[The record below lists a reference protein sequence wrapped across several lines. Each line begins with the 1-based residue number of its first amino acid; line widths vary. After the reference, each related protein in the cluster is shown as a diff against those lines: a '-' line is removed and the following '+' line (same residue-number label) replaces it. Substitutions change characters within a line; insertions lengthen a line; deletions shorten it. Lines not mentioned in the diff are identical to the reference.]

1 VSENHR
7 YISPSEITK
16 MDCWRAYRW
25 YREGI
30 KPRRQPKPLNAG
42 TAWDAFM
49 GEWFRPVG
57 RIGDNLRDQRS
68 IDQRLADGVTA
79 AYVKINAAAK
89 QADATFLQLYGEGSS
104 EVEAERTEISKL
116 IEGMALHFADTYIE
130 DEHGV
135 CRAVQVKVDAPLP
148 SQSGSGVSN
157 RYRLHGY
164 IDRIM
169 EHEGRVLI
177 IDDKSTSSIE
187 DTFFDDFENDLQMP
201 LYAYGLPLSQSWVD
215 LGMSRGVPVDGI
227 GVFAAAKKLP
237 AVPGLRKTPF
247 PVYARNG
254 IGEIIMEMVDGEPK
268 PVQATEPVPCDKCG
282 PTGTA
287 DASCK
292 TCLGTGLAHFASGA
306 RKGEMKT
313 SKVTRVGISS
323 LLSGDGS
330 LNYTTTLAYFEA
342 AIDEHGLDRSDYIRE
357 INFLHEQGLKPF
369 FQLAS
374 IPVTPTTMQEATE
387 VLRAVAPLLD
397 KVPDAPMRNKFRC
410 RRCSFQQAC
419 VVANPEARA
428 SVIKTFYST
437 REEREEQRRL
447 EAEKAA
453 EANEAVTATTI
464 H

>member
-1 VSENHR
+1 MSDNHR

-25 YREGI
+25 YRAGL
-30 KPRRQPKPLNAG
+30 KPRRAPKPLNAG

-57 RIGDNLRDQRS
+57 RIGDALRDHRS
-68 IDQRLADGVTA
+68 IDERLTAGLAA
-79 AYVKINAAAK
+79 AYAKLDEAAK
-89 QADATFLQLYGEGSS
+89 QADATFVQLYGEGSA
-104 EVEAERTEISKL
+104 EVEAERRELAKL
-116 IEGMALHFADTYIE
+116 IEGMALHFADTYVE

-135 CRAVQVKVDAPLP
+135 CRAVQVRVDAPLP

-169 EHEGRVLI
+169 ERDGKVGI
-177 IDDKSTSSIE
+177 IDDKSTAGIE

-201 LYAYGLPLSQSWVD
+201 LYAYGLPLSQSWID
-215 LGMSRGVPVDGI
+215 LGMKGRPVDEI

-237 AVPGLRKTPF
+237 TVPDLRKTPF

-254 IGEIIMEMVDGEPK
+254 IGEIIQEMVDGELK
-268 PVQATEPVPCDKCG
+268 PVQLTEPVPCDKCV
-282 PTGTA
+282 PLE
-287 DASCK
+287 ASEACK
-292 TCLGTGLAHFASGA
+292 TCLGTGWAHFASGA
-306 RKGEMKT
+306 RKGEMKQA
-313 SKVTRVGISS
+313 KVTRVGLQS

-330 LNYTTTLAYFEA
+330 LNYTTTLAHFEA
-342 AIDEHGLDRSDYIRE
+342 AIDDHGLDRADYERE
-357 INFLHEQGLKPF
+357 LAFLHEQGLKPF
-369 FQLAS
+369 FQLAA
-374 IPVTPTTMQEATE
+374 IPVTPTTMQEAAE

-437 REEREEQRRL
+437 REEREEQKA
-447 EAEKAA
+447 EATAAA
-453 EANEAVTATTI
+453 EADRAAAVEELVDA
-464 H
+464 